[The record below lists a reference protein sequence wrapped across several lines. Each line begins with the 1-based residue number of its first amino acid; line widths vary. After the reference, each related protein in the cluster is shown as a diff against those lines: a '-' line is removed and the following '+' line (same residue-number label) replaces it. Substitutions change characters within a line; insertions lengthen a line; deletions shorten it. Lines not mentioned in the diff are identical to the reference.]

1 MKDET
6 MMARI
11 RDAEHAQAVAEL
23 TQKIS
28 RLEMKVK
35 ENGFSQS
42 MNLLYKHID
51 LQTF

>member
-23 TQKIS
+23 SQKIS
-28 RLEMKVK
+28 RLEMKVIVILITCEK
-35 ENGFSQS
+35 IST
-42 MNLLYKHID
+42 K
-51 LQTF
+51 

>member
-1 MKDET
+1 

-28 RLEMKVK
+28 RLEMKVSVSLLLLTLC
-35 ENGFSQS
+35 FSV
-42 MNLLYKHID
+42 K
-51 LQTF
+51 